1 MEVFTTN
8 LRKVDSNAT
17 ANLRKMEEYFG
28 GLIIESQ
35 SKFTQIEE
43 KMLGMITQKEK
54 ILRNMNFQI

>member
-1 MEVFTTN
+1 
-8 LRKVDSNAT
+8 
-17 ANLRKMEEYFG
+17 MEEYFG